1 MQKYKSK
8 YYYYGNNEKTRENK
22 ESMETIK
29 EKNYET
35 KEKESVENDE
45 IESNKTIID
54 QIDKYLEENKE

>member
-1 MQKYKSK
+1 MAIMKKQ
-8 YYYYGNNEKTRENK
+8 EKK
-22 ESMETIK
+22 ESMESIK